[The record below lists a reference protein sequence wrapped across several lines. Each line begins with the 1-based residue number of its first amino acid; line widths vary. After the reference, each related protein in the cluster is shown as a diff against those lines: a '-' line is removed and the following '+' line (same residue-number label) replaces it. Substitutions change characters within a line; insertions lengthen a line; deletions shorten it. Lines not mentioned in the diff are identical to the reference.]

1 MHSLSLAFFR
11 KFIKNFRGCT
21 IFRAILY
28 FVFSYILIKGCY
40 CDFELRKGVMCNS
53 HNVQSTLIKQ
63 NGERETLILFVMERY
78 LSKESNFQDIKMSSS
93 QILLLYF

>member
-1 MHSLSLAFFR
+1 
-11 KFIKNFRGCT
+11 
-21 IFRAILY
+21 
-28 FVFSYILIKGCY
+28 
-40 CDFELRKGVMCNS
+40 MCNS